1 MHIKWIKNPNY
12 ATTSILYVS
21 IGDVLAD
28 SIDNSI
34 NEDSLA
40 ALIRMPGGCVE
51 QNLAS
56 ITLPLIAAHYLDRS
70 AQWDSVGINRREEA
84 IKYIQRGEMRVTRFL
99 FFLDKTIY

>member
-1 MHIKWIKNPNY
+1 M
-12 ATTSILYVS
+12 
-21 IGDVLAD
+21 LAD

-56 ITLPLIAAHYLDRS
+56 ITLPLIAAQYLDRS

-84 IKYIQRGEMRVTRFL
+84 IKYIQRGEICVQGSRVCFTAILVLKKCPSNVRL
-99 FFLDKTIY
+99 